1 MKRFFPVLLTLA
13 LASLAWAATAPE
25 RDSPSRLW
33 VRIQDQ
39 QGNPITAR
47 IYLRNE
53 KGEACV
59 PDGSI
64 GRGRRERFFHARGQF
79 QIVLPPGKYTVEAI
93 KGFEY
98 EPVTRNLNLSFIELS
113 DRTTVETLRL
123 KRRFDMPTLG
133 WFSGDVHMHP
143 NHREGGLYMTM
154 EDCELLAAGEDI
166 RVANLLI
173 SNRQYTTRVFD
184 TEFFR
189 DGEVDPASTGESML
203 VVQEEFRNTSDMYG
217 HMPLLGIKRL
227 VEPFFSGER
236 PYWEDYPPNYSTA
249 KRVQAMGGVVS
260 YAHPSNRLGLLLG
273 PHQAREFPIDLALGV
288 VNALDVLSNAD
299 EEATS
304 YLYYRVLNC
313 GLRCTASAGTDTQ
326 MDVADNASISGGGR
340 VYVKLEPP
348 LTYAKWI
355 EGYRAGRTFVSNGPM
370 LFLNVEGKGPGDE
383 IRTTGRTRLNVTA
396 EAQSLPPMQ
405 ALELIV
411 NGEVVAQAEP
421 TNEGTAA
428 KLTHAL
434 DVDTSMWVAARVRGA
449 GHRRVMN
456 DAHLFAHTSPV
467 YVLKDAKPVAIAK
480 DAAIVLGWIDRL
492 IEDVRK
498 SPRFAREEH
507 RAEVLEIFHQGRNY
521 YQKIV
526 GPGAVASGNQE

>member
-1 MKRFFPVLLTLA
+1 MKYASCLA
-13 LASLAWAATAPE
+13 LLLIIASASDAAVPE
-25 RDSPSRLW
+25 ARDSSRLW
-33 VRIQDQ
+33 VRLQDE
-39 QGNPITAR
+39 QGSPIAAR
-47 IYLRNE
+47 IYLRAEN
-53 KGEACV
+53 ADYHI
-59 PDGSI
+59 PPASI

-79 QIVLPPGKYTVEAI
+79 QIVLPPGKYTVEAV

-98 EPVTRNLNLSFIELS
+98 EPVTKNLNLSFIELN
-113 DRTTVETLRL
+113 DRTTRETIVL
-123 KRRFDMPTLG
+123 KRVVDMPRLG
-133 WFSGDVHMHP
+133 WYSGDVHMHP

-189 DGEVDPASTGESML
+189 DGEVDPASSAETMM

-236 PYWEDYPPNYSTA
+236 PYWEDYPPNYATA
-249 KRVQAMGGVVS
+249 KRVQEMGGVVS
-260 YAHPSNRLGLLLG
+260 YAHPSYRLGILLG

-304 YLYYRVLNC
+304 HLYYRVLNC
-313 GLRCTASAGTDTQ
+313 GLKCTASAGTDTQ
-326 MDVADNASISGGGR
+326 MDVADNSSISGGGR

-348 LTYAKWI
+348 LTYPKWI

-370 LFLNVEGKGPGDE
+370 LFLNVDGKEPGE
-383 IRTTGRTRLNVTA
+383 EVRFTGRKRVNVSA
-396 EAQSLPPMQ
+396 EARSLPPMQ

-411 NGEVVAQAEP
+411 NGEVAATATP
-421 TNEGTAA
+421 SAEGTIAT
-428 KLTHAL
+428 LTHTLEL
-434 DVDTSMWVAARVRGA
+434 DASAWVAARVRGA
-449 GHRRVMN
+449 AHRRVMN
-456 DAHLFAHTSPV
+456 DSHVFAHTSPV
-467 YVLKDAKPVAIAK
+467 YLLRDGKPVALAK
-480 DAAIVLGWIDRL
+480 DAGIVLGWVDRL
-492 IEDVRK
+492 IEDVKK
-498 SPRFAREEH
+498 SPRFATEAH
-507 RAEVLEIFHQGRNY
+507 RQEVLEIFHRGRAH
-521 YQKIV
+521 YQKI
-526 GPGAVASGNQE
+526 ASGQ

>member
-1 MKRFFPVLLTLA
+1 MRNGSLFVLVA
-13 LASLAWAATAPE
+13 LIATGPLGTTSE
-25 RDSPSRLW
+25 EDSTSRLW
-33 VRIQDQ
+33 IRILDQ
-39 QGNPITAR
+39 QGNPIAAR
-47 IYLRNE
+47 IYLRSE
-53 KGEACV
+53 RGDFYI
-59 PDGSI
+59 PQGSI

-79 QIVLPPGKYTVEAI
+79 QTVLPPGKYTVEAV

-98 EPVTRNLNLSFIELS
+98 EPVTKNLNLSFIELN
-113 DRTTVETLRL
+113 DRTTTETITL
-123 KRRFDMPTLG
+123 KRLVDMPALG
-133 WFSGDVHMHP
+133 WYSGDVHMHP

-173 SNRQYTTRVFD
+173 SNRQYTARVFD

-189 DGEVDPASTGESML
+189 DGEVDPASSTEAMM

-249 KRVQAMGGVVS
+249 KRVQEMGGVVS
-260 YAHPSNRLGLLLG
+260 YAHPSNQLGVLLG

-299 EEATS
+299 EAATS
-304 YLYYRVLNC
+304 HLYYRVLNA

-326 MDVADNASISGGGR
+326 MDVPDNSSIPGGGR
-340 VYVKLEPP
+340 VYVKVDPP

-370 LFLNVEGKGPGDE
+370 LFLNVDGKGPGDE
-383 IRTTGRTRLNVTA
+383 IRLTGPRRITVSA
-396 EAQSLPPMQ
+396 EARSIPPMK

-411 NGEVVAQAEP
+411 NGEVAATATP
-421 TNEGTAA
+421 TAEGTAA
-428 KLTHAL
+428 KLSHTLQA
-434 DVDTSMWVAARVRGA
+434 DESAWVAARVTGPA
-449 GHRRVMN
+449 HRRVMN
-456 DAHLFAHTSPV
+456 DSQLFAHTSPV
-467 YVLKDAKPVAIAK
+467 YLVRDGKPVAIAK

-492 IEDVRK
+492 IEDVKK
-498 SPRFAREEH
+498 SPRFAKDAH
-507 RAEVLEIFHQGRNY
+507 RQEVLEIFQRGRRHY
-521 YQKIV
+521 EKI
-526 GPGAVASGNQE
+526 ASAK